1 MKEQSAAGI
10 LETTI
15 EKVKNLVNVS
25 TIIGE
30 PMNIDGGITIIPV
43 SKVTYGFASG
53 GSDFPSK
60 TNKEIFG
67 GGGGAGVTITPVAFL
82 VISDG
87 EVTIKHITAFDN
99 AAERVVNL
107 VPEMFDKVTSVV
119 NKAKKEKEK
128 EKQLLMMPR
137 SMFPQ
142 FPQRMFLPRTNKRF
156 SNFIIINL
164 PPAYFKNMAGG

>member
-10 LETTI
+10 LEATI

-30 PMNIDGGITIIPV
+30 PMKLEGDITIIPV

-87 EVTIKHITAFDN
+87 EVTLKHITAYDN

-107 VPEMFDKVTSVV
+107 VPEMFDKVNSVISKSKRE
-119 NKAKKEKEK
+119 KAQQSVAAETEVSVTA
-128 EKQLLMMPR
+128 E
-137 SMFPQ
+137 S
-142 FPQRMFLPRTNKRF
+142 
-156 SNFIIINL
+156 
-164 PPAYFKNMAGG
+164 AE